1 MSCWRLYCAV
11 GVTNDAS
18 TVVGISTTSGNP
30 ALAGLPY
37 AVDVCDVPFVSA
49 AVEMSLSVAL
59 LHGRERGRCFMYQN
73 EKNAFFSLCFTSKR
87 TS

>member
-1 MSCWRLYCAV
+1 MLASIYCAV
-11 GVTNDAS
+11 GIPNDAS
-18 TVVGISTTSGNP
+18 TVAGISTTSGNP

-49 AVEMSLSVAL
+49 AVANVLISNITPWK
-59 LHGRERGRCFMYQN
+59 RRGRCFMYQS
-73 EKNAFFSLCFTSKR
+73 EKNVFFSLCFTSKR